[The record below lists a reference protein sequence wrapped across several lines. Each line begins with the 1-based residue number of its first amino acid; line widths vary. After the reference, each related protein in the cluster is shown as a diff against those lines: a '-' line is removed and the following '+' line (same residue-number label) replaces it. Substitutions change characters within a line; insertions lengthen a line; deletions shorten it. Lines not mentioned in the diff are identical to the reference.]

1 MASLICLNLQLAEL
15 ETKRILL
22 EIFKERQRK
31 SAEAGSIPSFYKK
44 VKQIGLFSLDIG
56 VLFLIYAMIKVAIY
70 LKYVIVLVACIR
82 DNK

>member
-1 MASLICLNLQLAEL
+1 MLDYIGCFVNAHDFFSTYTEL

-44 VKQIGLFSLDIG
+44 VTIQFHQWAKAI
-56 VLFLIYAMIKVAIY
+56 IYIFFT
-70 LKYVIVLVACIR
+70 LVKSICSVT
-82 DNK
+82 

>member
-1 MASLICLNLQLAEL
+1 LNLQPAEL

-44 VKQIGLFSLDIG
+44 VIHLVYFLGYMSFLF
-56 VLFLIYAMIKVAIY
+56 FYAMIKLAAY
-70 LKYVIVLVACIR
+70 LEYNFDSARC
-82 DNK
+82 

>member
-1 MASLICLNLQLAEL
+1 MQPAEL

-44 VKQIGLFSLDIG
+44 VINLVYFLGYMSFLF
-56 VLFLIYAMIKVAIY
+56 FYAMIKLAAY
-70 LKYVIVLVACIR
+70 LEYDFGCARCLHQR
-82 DNK
+82 